1 MTYVAAN
8 VNVFNVA
15 YAGAVEE
22 LAACRPE
29 LTLSHVPLAVAEA
42 IDRATL
48 TLARPLSE
56 VEYFSIQRWSGRV
69 VKTHL
74 PANLERGPN
83 DTDRCSRSRHG
94 HDWSH
99 SSDDRTCR
107 LCGASEGSG
116 SVRSGGDGP
125 HA

>member
-22 LAACRPE
+22 LTACRPE

-74 PANLERGPN
+74 PANLEREDLAYVGKAEFWQ
-83 DTDRCSRSRHG
+83 DEADRFMEILQTVWREYQ
-94 HDWSH
+94 
-99 SSDDRTCR
+99 
-107 LCGASEGSG
+107 AS
-116 SVRSGGDGP
+116 
-125 HA
+125 